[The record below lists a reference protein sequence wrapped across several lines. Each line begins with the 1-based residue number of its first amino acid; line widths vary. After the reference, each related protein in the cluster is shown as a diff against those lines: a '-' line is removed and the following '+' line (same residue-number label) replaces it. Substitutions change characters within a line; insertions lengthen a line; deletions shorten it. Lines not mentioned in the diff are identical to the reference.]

1 MDLFEFSTNMMD
13 LSLYYCLRSPDFG
26 MPNCSRY
33 LATVRRE
40 MGKPFS
46 FITIVSASSAKGWRL
61 SSAAMA
67 SRSAALAWRDESS
80 SPSPEV
86 N

>member
-1 MDLFEFSTNMMD
+1 MDLFEFSTNMMY

-40 MGKPFS
+40 MGTDIQAACGQLRS
-46 FITIVSASSAKGWRL
+46 RL
-61 SSAAMA
+61 MEAG
-67 SRSAALAWRDESS
+67 L
-80 SPSPEV
+80 
-86 N
+86 